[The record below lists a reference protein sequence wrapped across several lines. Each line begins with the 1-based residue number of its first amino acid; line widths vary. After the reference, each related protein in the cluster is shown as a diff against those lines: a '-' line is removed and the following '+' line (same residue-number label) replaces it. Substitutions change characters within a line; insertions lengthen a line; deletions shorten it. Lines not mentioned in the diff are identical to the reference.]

1 MKKIALLLFCIFILG
16 ISACKDAENPA
27 TPVQVTDSTSIDDLI
42 LGFMSRYNIPGGAIT
57 MSKDGNIVYS
67 KGYGIQDPVNTP
79 VTDQSLF
86 RLASCSKPFTAVGI
100 MQLVQNGQLNLNDN
114 VFGAAGILNQPEYQ
128 NIIDPQILNITV
140 QNLLNHTGGW
150 NDDTDSTSDP
160 MFMAIEI
167 ANAEGVPAPAM
178 QPSIIKYVL
187 ANMPLDF
194 PPGTQYAYSNF
205 GFCVLGRVIEKVTG
219 QTYENYIRSNV
230 LIPSGITDMQLGK
243 NLLANRFPGE
253 VTYYGTS
260 GEMTTTSVYN
270 TGEIVPWPYAGFN
283 IEAMDAHGQWIAS
296 TSDLMKFLQA
306 VRNNTLISP
315 TIYNMM
321 ITVPAGVPNDTYA
334 CGWGSNSDAI
344 WHQGSLPGTSTE
356 IVNATNGFSWA
367 LVFNKRSESNQLST
381 DLDNLGWN
389 IQQYI
394 H

>member
-1 MKKIALLLFCIFILG
+1 MLLVLCIFAFG
-16 ISACKDAENPA
+16 VYSCKDADNPA
-27 TPVQVTDSTSIDDLI
+27 TPPPTPVQVTDSSAIDSLV
-42 LGFMSRYNIPGGAIT
+42 LAFMSKYNIPGGSVT
-57 MSKDGNIVYS
+57 MAKNGNTVYS
-67 KGYGIQDPVNTP
+67 KGYGIQDPLNTL

-114 VFGAAGILNQPEYQ
+114 VFGADGILNQPEYS

-150 NDDTDSTSDP
+150 NDDTDSTNDP
-160 MFMAIEI
+160 MFMSVQI
-167 ANAEGVPAPAM
+167 ADSENVSAPAM
-178 QPSIIKYVL
+178 QQSIITYVL
-187 ANMPLDF
+187 SHMPLDF

-219 QTYENYIRSNV
+219 MNYENYIRTKILV
-230 LIPSGITDMQLGK
+230 PSGITAMQLGK

-260 GEMTTTSVYN
+260 GEMTTTSVYG
-270 TGEIVPWPYAGFN
+270 TGAIVPWPYAGFN

-306 VRNNTLISP
+306 VRNNTLISQ

-321 ITVPAGVPNDTYA
+321 ITVPAGVPNTNYA
-334 CGWGSNSDAI
+334 CGWASNGNAI
-344 WHQGSLPGTSTE
+344 WHNGSLPGTSTE
-356 IVNATNGFSWA
+356 YVIANNGFSWA
-367 LVFNKRSESNQLST
+367 LVFNKRSGDNQLGT

-389 IQQYI
+389 IQPFI